1 MNKFALIHIG
11 THEVYGLCYVAGEL
25 TKGGHSFRWFD
36 GEAEDAVQAIVDWN
50 PDFICFSPLSAFF
63 ASAIQLSKEVK
74 TLLPTV
80 RSVFGGI
87 HVSAVPEIAEL
98 EEVDLVVIGP
108 VDGTVD
114 KIIQGKP
121 STIIKGKAS
130 FPGNI
135 KPAKGEYYQQI
146 PRIGARHGKMIMSHF
161 GCVYNCTY
169 CATHRIR
176 EEFQPEEYKRH
187 WLTRRP
193 LLDIIEE
200 AGVFLEYPTTEV
212 EISDDDMLYG
222 SDIEGWLR
230 SFAAAWKEKIGLPLV
245 GNVTPLSV
253 IRASDATMET
263 LSSLVC
269 NVCVGLQSS
278 EDETL
283 KMFNRQFQ
291 TKKVFKEAIDRLHA
305 FNIPVKIDI
314 IIGNPVKDP
323 ISDAIETMKFAQT
336 VGTQKVIATIFPLM
350 LYPGTQL
357 TSWCIQNKIPL
368 NEECQFNFYGGVG
381 SLRFDADT
389 AKKLRNLTKLGNFF
403 IAYSIPEYWMR
414 ALIEVDIDNEA
425 AHLIAK
431 CNYQDSLCH
440 HGKTD
445 EEIREILAHVNLY
458 Y

>member
-1 MNKFALIHIG
+1 MFKFALIHIG

-25 TKGGHSFRWFD
+25 AKSDHSFRWFD
-36 GEAEDAVQAIVDWN
+36 GEDADAVRAIADWN

-63 ASAIQLSKEVK
+63 ASAIKISREVK
-74 TLLPTV
+74 EILPSI

-87 HVSAVPEIAEL
+87 HVSAVPEIMDL
-98 EEVDLVVIGP
+98 GEVDHVVIGP
-108 VDGTVD
+108 VDGTIER
-114 KIIQGKP
+114 IIQSKP
-121 STIIKGKAS
+121 STIIKGQALS
-130 FPGNI
+130 PGNI
-135 KPAKGEYYQQI
+135 KPAKREYYEQI
-146 PRIGARHGKMIMSHF
+146 PRIGTRHGKMIMSHF
-161 GCVYNCTY
+161 GCVYNCAY

-176 EEFQPEEYKRH
+176 EEFKPEDYKKH

-193 LLDIIEE
+193 LEDIIDE
-200 AGVFLEYPTTEV
+200 AGLFLEYPTTEV
-212 EISDDDMLYG
+212 ELSDDDMLYG
-222 SDIEGWLR
+222 SDIETWLTA
-230 SFAAAWKEKIGLPLV
+230 FASAWKDKIGLSLV

-263 LSSLVC
+263 LSNLVC

-278 EDETL
+278 DNETL
-283 KMFNRQFQ
+283 RLFNRQFQ
-291 TKKVFKEAIDRLHA
+291 TKKVFKEAVDRLHD

-314 IIGNPVKDP
+314 IVGNPVKDP

-336 VGTQKVIATIFPLM
+336 VGSKRVIATIFPLM
-350 LYPGTQL
+350 LYPGTEL
-357 TSWCIQNKIPL
+357 TAWCIRNGIPL
-368 NEECQFNFYGGVG
+368 NEECLFNFYGGVG
-381 SLRFDADT
+381 SLKFDADT

-403 IAYSIPEYWMR
+403 IAYNVPEYWMR

-425 AHLIAK
+425 AHLVAK

-445 EEIREILAHVNLY
+445 EEIREILAQVSLY

>member
-1 MNKFALIHIG
+1 MNKFALLHIG

-25 TKGGHSFRWFD
+25 AKGGHSFRWFD
-36 GEAEDAVQAIVDWN
+36 GEDENTVHAIVDWN

-63 ASAIQLSKEVK
+63 ATAIKLSREVK
-74 TLLPTV
+74 EQLPSA

-87 HVSAVPEIAEL
+87 HVSAVPEIADL
-98 EEVDLVVIGP
+98 EEVDIVVIGP
-108 VDGTVD
+108 VDGTID
-114 KIIQGKP
+114 KIIQAKP
-121 STIIKGKAS
+121 STIIKGQ
-130 FPGNI
+130 PLPPEYL
-135 KPAKGEYYQQI
+135 KPAKREYYEQI
-146 PRIGARHGKMIMSHF
+146 PRIGTRHGKMIMSHF
-161 GCVYNCTY
+161 GCIYNCSY

-176 EEFQPEEYKRH
+176 EEYPPEEYKRH

-193 LLDIIEE
+193 LADIIDE
-200 AGVFLEYPTTEV
+200 ARWFREFPTTEV
-212 EISDDDMLYG
+212 ELSDDDMLYG
-222 SDIEGWLR
+222 PDIETWLTA
-230 SFAAAWKEKIGLPLV
+230 FAAAWKNNIGLPLV

-253 IRASDATMET
+253 IRASNATMET
-263 LSSLVC
+263 LSELVC

-283 KMFNRQFQ
+283 RLFNRQFQ

-314 IIGNPVKDP
+314 IIGNPVQDP
-323 ISDAIETMKFAQT
+323 ISDAIETIKFAQT
-336 VGTQKVIATIFPLM
+336 MGTQKVIATIFPLM
-350 LYPGTQL
+350 LYPGTKL
-357 TSWCIQNKIPL
+357 TAWCIEHGIAL

-403 IAYSIPEYWMR
+403 IACRIPEHWIR
-414 ALIEVDIDNEA
+414 ALIEVDIGDEA

-431 CNYQDSLCH
+431 SNYQDSLCH

-445 EEIREILAHVNLY
+445 EEIKEILAQVNLY